1 MAGQATLVDGVAP
14 SVSGELRMNT
24 AGRYQ
29 SRRTNSRAFEPLGDQ
44 PALQV
49 HTEPRRDSMTI
60 NRGAGRRR
68 SIAVTG
74 LHIKV
79 NKLRVSQP
87 EEGSEDSEAPA
98 DPKAKLQAVLQG
110 GRQRRSFLE
119 TVRPQLNG
127 EQHQQLL
134 QLHGNIVTRS
144 IPPQLTLEL
153 YREVTPIMASCVR
166 TYTRSLGSNH
176 KLTAECVERHQECVQ
191 RLRQL
196 EMMHSAAED
205 GADAMAA

>member
-1 MAGQATLVDGVAP
+1 
-14 SVSGELRMNT
+14 
-24 AGRYQ
+24 
-29 SRRTNSRAFEPLGDQ
+29 
-44 PALQV
+44 
-49 HTEPRRDSMTI
+49 MTI

-68 SIAVTG
+68 SIAVNG

-79 NKLRVSQP
+79 NKRRVSQP
-87 EEGSEDSEAPA
+87 DEGDDGGEASP
-98 DPKAKLQAVLQG
+98 DPKLKLQAVLQG

-119 TVRPQLNG
+119 TVRPQLSG

-153 YREVTPIMASCVR
+153 YREVTPIIASCVR

-176 KLTAECVERHQECVQ
+176 KMTAECVERHHECVQ
-191 RLRQL
+191 RLWQL
-196 EMMHSAAED
+196 ESMHSCTED
-205 GADAMAA
+205 GGESAAS